1 MFHHLDFYCHLY
13 INSNLLSSNFSLE
26 TQVTT
31 NHKWSKY
38 FQSLVTKL
46 HIPNLFVYSQTFKFF
61 LWGWS
66 SKKDMTLAE
75 PMNLHEYPP
84 I

>member
-31 NHKWSKY
+31 NHK
-38 FQSLVTKL
+38 
-46 HIPNLFVYSQTFKFF
+46 
-61 LWGWS
+61 
-66 SKKDMTLAE
+66 
-75 PMNLHEYPP
+75 
-84 I
+84 